1 MILLPSNVAGRRS
14 DRGQEGATPMPSTS
28 SGKVRG
34 LESTRKAR
42 RSASASPTEQSE
54 RRGTKRAPRRVQI
67 IAAESAMAGRISGS
81 KRTSNGGRGSDL
93 TARLLSTLP
102 AETLV
107 TLTPGHM
114 VRITREFAELSQA
127 ELAAKA
133 GLTQATVSSIE
144 SGRATLGLERAKRLA
159 KAMAVHPA
167 SLLFPNDL

>member
-1 MILLPSNVAGRRS
+1 
-14 DRGQEGATPMPSTS
+14 
-28 SGKVRG
+28 
-34 LESTRKAR
+34 
-42 RSASASPTEQSE
+42 
-54 RRGTKRAPRRVQI
+54 
-67 IAAESAMAGRISGS
+67 MAGRISGS

-93 TARLLSTLP
+93 TARLLDTLP

-107 TLTPGHM
+107 SLTPGHV

-127 ELAAKA
+127 ELAVKA